1 MLNLSPY
8 AFFQFLPVLLKKKTF
23 LNSLRFQEGVVIS
36 FFQNH
41 WPDSVLGYCLNLN
54 GSSILFKIWV
64 PQIMALYFLNGKLLP
79 LGVENYNISYIRV
92 GGGEEIDEYFH
103 F

>member
-8 AFFQFLPVLLKKKTF
+8 AFFQFLPVLLKKTS
-23 LNSLRFQEGVVIS
+23 LNSLRFQEGVAIS

-54 GSSILFKIWV
+54 GSYILFKIWV

-79 LGVENYNISYIRV
+79 LGVENYNISNVRV
-92 GGGEEIDEYFH
+92 GGGEEIHEYFH

>member
-1 MLNLSPY
+1 
-8 AFFQFLPVLLKKKTF
+8 
-23 LNSLRFQEGVVIS
+23 
-36 FFQNH
+36 
-41 WPDSVLGYCLNLN
+41 
-54 GSSILFKIWV
+54 
-64 PQIMALYFLNGKLLP
+64 MALYFLNGKLLP